1 MRELSRNRAGGRIA
15 DALIVPAPMRLQLG
29 RLVVLPLATIGV
41 LAAIL
46 TWEIE
51 HVGSILL
58 SLAITGSGVLIGVLV
73 ARRVRAR
80 IDELSD
86 HYSTLLGTA
95 DEQSRRAEDANRLKD
110 EFLAM
115 LSHEL
120 RTPLNSVLGWARLLA
135 SGKLDQAQTIR
146 AVQAIERA
154 GWAQSQ
160 LIEDL
165 LDISRIVSGKLT
177 IAPRPTVI
185 QPIVDTVLQSL
196 QTAASAKRIALSA
209 DVDPK
214 IGPINA
220 DPDRLYQIIWNLA
233 SNAIKFTPTGGR
245 VRISVEADPQQV
257 RVAVSDNGVG
267 FAPDAAA
274 HLFER
279 FRQGDS
285 STTRQYGGLGLG
297 LGIVRHLV
305 EAHGG
310 TVSARSAGPN
320 RGATFEAVLP
330 CQPAHNYSTMVSPP
344 AEAAPLLRGISVL
357 VVDDD
362 PTSLDFA
369 KSSLEQH
376 GAVVMTAG
384 SVRETR
390 ERFARQPPDV
400 LLSDLRM
407 PGEDG
412 IQLIREVRELDARRG
427 TRTPAAALTALARTE
442 DRRCALNA
450 GYQMHVAKPIDPF
463 ELAVAV
469 EQLAHSEVAS

>member
-1 MRELSRNRAGGRIA
+1 
-15 DALIVPAPMRLQLG
+15 MRLQLG

-46 TWEIE
+46 TWEVE
-51 HVGSILL
+51 HVGSFVLALLISTAAVLL
-58 SLAITGSGVLIGVLV
+58 SAVV

-86 HYSTLLGTA
+86 YYGALLRTA
-95 DEQSRRAEDANRLKD
+95 DEQSRQAEQANRLKD
-110 EFLAM
+110 EFLAT

-135 SGKLDQAQTIR
+135 SGKLDAEQSAR

-154 GWAQSQ
+154 GWAQSR

-165 LDISRIVSGKLT
+165 LDISRIVSGKLR
-177 IAPRPTVI
+177 ISPRPTVV
-185 QPIVDTVLQSL
+185 QPVVDMVLQSL
-196 QTAASAKRIALSA
+196 HPAAAAKQMAMTVS
-209 DVDPK
+209 VDPT

-220 DPDRLYQIIWNLA
+220 DPDRLQQIIWNLV
-233 SNAIKFTPTGGR
+233 SNAIKFTPSGGAITIAVGPRDHHVCVSVTDTG
-245 VRISVEADPQQV
+245 I
-257 RVAVSDNGVG
+257 G
-267 FAPDAAA
+267 FAPDAAS

-285 STTRQYGGLGLG
+285 SSTRQYGGLGLG

-305 EAHGG
+305 EMHGG
-310 TVSARSAGPN
+310 TVTARSAGPN
-320 RGATFEAVLP
+320 RGATFEVVLP
-330 CQPAHNYSTMVSPP
+330 YQPAHGYVPDMTPP
-344 AEAAPLLRGISVL
+344 PENAPLLRGISVL

-362 PTSLDFA
+362 EAALDFTR
-369 KSSLEQH
+369 SSLEQH

-384 SVRETR
+384 SVREAR
-390 ERFARQPPDV
+390 ERIKREPPDV

-407 PGEDG
+407 PDEDG
-412 IQLIREVRELDARRG
+412 LQLIREVRELDEQRG
-427 TRTPAAALTALARTE
+427 TKTPAAALTALARTE
-442 DRRCALNA
+442 DRRRALDA
-450 GYQMHVAKPIDPF
+450 GFQMHVAKPIDPF

-469 EQLAHSEVAS
+469 EQLAHGVVAS

>member
-1 MRELSRNRAGGRIA
+1 
-15 DALIVPAPMRLQLG
+15 MRLQLG

-46 TWEIE
+46 TWEVE
-51 HVGSILL
+51 HIGSIMLAFFIGTAAVLL
-58 SLAITGSGVLIGVLV
+58 SVLV

-86 HYSTLLGTA
+86 YYGALLRTA
-95 DEQSRRAEDANRLKD
+95 DEQSRQAEEANRLKD
-110 EFLAM
+110 EFLAT

-135 SGKLDQAQTIR
+135 SGKLDTQQSAR

-154 GWAQSQ
+154 GWAQSR

-165 LDISRIVSGKLT
+165 LDVSRIVSGKLR
-177 IAPRPTVI
+177 ISPRPTVV
-185 QPIVDTVLQSL
+185 QPVIDMVLQSL
-196 QTAASAKRIALSA
+196 HPAAAAKQIAMTVN
-209 DVDPK
+209 VDPT
-214 IGPINA
+214 ICPINA
-220 DPDRLYQIIWNLA
+220 DPDRLQQIVWNLV
-233 SNAIKFTPTGGR
+233 SNAIKFTPSGGG
-245 VRISVEADPQQV
+245 VTISVGPRDHHV
-257 RVAVSDNGVG
+257 CLTVTDTGIG
-267 FAPDAAA
+267 FTPDAAS

-285 STTRQYGGLGLG
+285 SSTRQYGGLGLG

-305 EAHGG
+305 EMHGG
-310 TVSARSAGPN
+310 TVTARSEGPN
-320 RGATFEAVLP
+320 RGASFEVVLP
-330 CQPAHNYSTMVSPP
+330 YQPAHEYVPDVTPP
-344 AEAAPLLRGISVL
+344 SEDAPLLRGISVL

-362 PTSLDFA
+362 PAALDLTR
-369 KSSLEQH
+369 SSLEQH

-384 SVRETR
+384 SVREAR
-390 ERFARQPPDV
+390 ERFQREPPDV

-407 PGEDG
+407 PEEDG
-412 IQLIREVRELDARRG
+412 LQLIREVRKLDEQRG
-427 TRTPAAALTALARTE
+427 KKTPAAALTALARTE
-442 DRRCALNA
+442 DRRRALDA

-469 EQLAHSEVAS
+469 EQLAHGALAS